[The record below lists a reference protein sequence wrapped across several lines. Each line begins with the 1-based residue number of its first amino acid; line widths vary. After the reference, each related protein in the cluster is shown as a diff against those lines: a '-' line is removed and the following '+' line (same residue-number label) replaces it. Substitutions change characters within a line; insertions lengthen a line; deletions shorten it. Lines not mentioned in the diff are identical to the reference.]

1 MLAERARGAGVTGI
15 LKKPVQTREM
25 AEALAQALRRAA

>member
-1 MLAERARGAGVTGI
+1 VTGI
-15 LKKPVQTREM
+15 LRKPVQTREM